1 MIDDDVIITI
11 GDLEDFHKTTLLIGS
26 KYVEDLQMVQRLS
39 ESENDAS
46 SVELAVLQMWDRV
59 LRSLDEL
66 AVDLMR
72 TRRDKTVTEAVL
84 ELERDVDRLKD
95 GR

>member
-39 ESENDAS
+39 ESENDVS